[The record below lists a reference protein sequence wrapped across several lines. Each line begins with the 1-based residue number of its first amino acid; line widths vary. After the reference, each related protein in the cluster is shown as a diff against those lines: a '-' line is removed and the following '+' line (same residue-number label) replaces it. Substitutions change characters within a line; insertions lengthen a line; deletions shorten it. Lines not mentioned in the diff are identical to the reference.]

1 MEMPDFTSGSFTHAR
16 QGRLPIRHASRVWLY
31 SSTNHNSD
39 VRLEV
44 GMATWLRAKA
54 KLCSMTRSVRD
65 ERGCRPTFYDDCDH
79 GWARVRRTG
88 SRGGPAR
95 CSPGSGGPVGVG
107 GARSAEGSVRARASG
122 IGAPNVTLACAG
134 LPDPVF

>member
-54 KLCSMTRSVRD
+54 KLCSMTRSAGGMTRSRAQSRKAASLLAAVKTGHGGTDLLQSLQQAQGCQHCDGTACVRLS
-65 ERGCRPTFYDDCDH
+65 PTKFALLLKHCCLED
-79 GWARVRRTG
+79 
-88 SRGGPAR
+88 
-95 CSPGSGGPVGVG
+95 
-107 GARSAEGSVRARASG
+107 
-122 IGAPNVTLACAG
+122 L
-134 LPDPVF
+134 